1 MKTYDSI
8 NKKAHIYIQ
17 LEPYGFK
24 RQLELATFAADRI
37 MADKFPGVTDC
48 SFREFNHED
57 DKVFES
63 YCNETFT
70 IKSQNQHFLSKV
82 TMRLSLVRLGANF
95 PDIVDVPYSNLV
107 DQMKEFLNQFLG
119 VINQNILDIYG
130 MEFRI
135 GIPSHVQL
143 INPKGENIEIPGVRL
158 IDTTGT
164 FDINIGYVRIS
175 GREEIDLKNTE
186 FKVKSEEE
194 DIEFF

>member
-1 MKTYDSI
+1 MNAYNSL
-8 NKKAHIYIQ
+8 NKKAHLYIQ

-24 RQLELATFAADRI
+24 RQLELATFAADKI
-37 MADKFPGVTDC
+37 MDDKFPGISDC
-48 SFREFNHED
+48 TFREFKAED

-82 TMRLSLVRLGANF
+82 TLRISLVRLGANF
-95 PDIVDVPYSNLV
+95 PNMVNVPYNSLL